1 MKRGIATLLLVFLA
15 LGTHAQGVSGGAG
28 GLHQVLDRL
37 YVDMVPLASELI
49 GAGRALAGFAAIF
62 YIGSR
67 VWGHIARAEAVDFYP
82 LLRPFALG
90 MAIMLFPSVLHL
102 MNAVLSPLAGATGKM
117 VEGSNAAIERLLA
130 EKQRALESTEYWE
143 MYVGESGSGDRD
155 SWYEYTHP
163 EGSEEG
169 FWDGLG
175 NDIKFA
181 MEKASFN
188 FSNSIKKWMSEVL
201 EVLYQAAALCINTI
215 RVFYLIVL
223 SILGPIVMGISV
235 FDGFAHSLRS
245 WIARYINVY
254 MWLPVANIFGAIIG
268 KIQENMILIDIG
280 QVENA
285 GKTFFSSTDTA
296 YLIFLVIAIIG
307 YFTVP
312 SVANYIVHA
321 AGRDTLLHKTSSMVT
336 SAPVAAAKTLT

>member
-1 MKRGIATLLLVFLA
+1 MKKGILLVFLFSMTGWA
-15 LGTHAQGVSGGAG
+15 FAQGPSGETD
-28 GLHQVLDRL
+28 GLHRVLDDVYR
-37 YVDMVPLASELI
+37 DMVPMAADLVA
-49 GAGRALAGFAAIF
+49 AGRAIAGFAAIF

-90 MAIMLFPSVLHL
+90 MAILMYSGVLGL
-102 MNAVLSPLAGATGKM
+102 LNGVLSPLVNETNRM
-117 VEGSNAAIERLLA
+117 VKGSDAAIERLLA
-130 EKQRALESTEYWE
+130 EKQRAIESTEYWE
-143 MYVGESGSGDRD
+143 MYVGESGSGDRE

-163 EGSEEG
+163 EGVEEG
-169 FWDGLG
+169 FWEGLG
-175 NDIKFA
+175 NDIRFA

-201 EVLYQAAALCINTI
+201 EILYQAAALCINTI
-215 RVFYLIVL
+215 RIFYLIVL
-223 SILGPIVMGISV
+223 SILGPIVFGLSV
-235 FDGFAHSLRS
+235 FDGFHHTLTS

-254 MWLPVANIFGAIIG
+254 LWLPVANIFGAIIG
-268 KIQENMILIDIG
+268 TVQENMIKIDIE

-312 SVANYIVHA
+312 SVANYIVYA
-321 AGRDTLLHKTSSMVT
+321 AGRDTLLHKTSSAATAVP
-336 SAPVAAAKTLT
+336 SAAAKTIL

>member
-1 MKRGIATLLLVFLA
+1 MKRAIATAILGFVA
-15 LGTHAQGVSGGAG
+15 LGARAQGVSGGAG
-28 GLHQVLDRL
+28 GLHQVLDSL
-37 YVDMVPLASELI
+37 YADMVPLASELI
-49 GAGRALAGFAAIF
+49 GAGRAIAGFAALF
-62 YIGSR
+62 YIASR

-102 MNAVLSPLAGATGKM
+102 MNAVLSPLANETGRM
-117 VEGSNAAIERLLA
+117 VEGSNAAVDRLLEA
-130 EKQRALESTEYWE
+130 KQRALESTEYWE
-143 MYVGESGSGDRD
+143 MYVGESGSGNREG
-155 SWYEYTHP
+155 WYEYTHP

-169 FWDGLG
+169 FWEGLG

-201 EVLYQAAALCINTI
+201 EVLYHAAALCINTI
-215 RVFYLIVL
+215 RVFYLIIL
-223 SILGPIVMGISV
+223 SVLGPIVMGISV
-235 FDGFAHSLRS
+235 FDGFGHSLRS

-268 KIQENMILIDIG
+268 KIQENMLLIDIG
-280 QVENA
+280 QVENQ

-321 AGRDTLLHKTSSMVT
+321 AGGDTLLHKTSRMVT
-336 SAPVAAAKTLT
+336 SAPTTAAKILT

>member
-1 MKRGIATLLLVFLA
+1 MRYWLLILAMLVSLSA
-15 LGTHAQGVSGGAG
+15 SAQGISGGAG
-28 GLHQVLDRL
+28 GLHEVLEEL
-37 YVDMVPLASELI
+37 YAEMIPLASDLI
-49 GAGRALAGFAAIF
+49 GVGRGIAGFAAIF
-62 YIGSR
+62 YIASR
-67 VWGHIARAEAVDFYP
+67 VWGHIARAESIDFYP

-90 MAIMLFPSVLHL
+90 MAILLFPFVLDV
-102 MNAVLSPLAGATGKM
+102 MNGVLSPLASHTGNM
-117 VEGSNAAIERLLA
+117 VKNSNVAIDRLLA
-130 EKQRALESTEYWE
+130 EKQRAIEATEYWE
-143 MYVGESGSGDRD
+143 MYVGESGSGDREG
-155 SWYEYTHP
+155 WYEYTHP
-163 EGSEEG
+163 EGTEEG
-169 FWDGLG
+169 FWEGLG
-175 NDIKFA
+175 NDIQFA

-215 RVFYLIVL
+215 RVFYLIIL
-223 SILGPIVMGISV
+223 SILGPIVFGLSV
-235 FDGFAHSLRS
+235 FDGFQHSLKS
-245 WIARYINVY
+245 WLARYINVY

-268 KIQENMILIDIG
+268 RIQEEMIRIDIG

-312 SVANYIVHA
+312 SVANYIVYA

-336 SAPVAAAKTLT
+336 KAPATAAKSLI